1 MTTLLARPVT
11 ATTPATPVT
20 RPRVTL
26 IVASMAAFMV
36 GLDAVVVSAAMP
48 TMRAKLHA
56 SAATLGWTMTAYSLA
71 FAALIMTGSVLGDR
85 FGRRRVFTAG
95 LALFTV
101 ASAACGAS
109 PTVGTLIIA
118 RAVQGAGG
126 GLAMPLSLVLITEAF
141 PPQRRGAVIGVWGSI
156 VGVAVGLGPLLGG
169 AVVQGLNWQ
178 WIFWVNVPIGV
189 VIVAVGSRRL
199 TESRGPARRLDVLG
213 LALLSVAVFCV
224 TDALLRGPQLGWTST
239 EVLGLFVAAVGAA
252 LAFRASQRRTGALL
266 PRGLFANRAFTAA
279 VLARL
284 ALFAAIF
291 GAAFLIPQYL
301 QMVRGYRPLAVGV
314 GMLPWTGPIMFVAPI
329 SGRLADRFGERLP
342 IVAGLTL
349 QAVGLALLAPATS
362 SGHGYAAVIAPLV
375 LAGVGGGLVSPA
387 CASAALRSVP
397 PQLAG
402 LASGVSAT
410 MQQVGGVVGIAVA
423 TAVFTSSGSYAS
435 PAAFVHGLHP
445 ALLAVAGFAA
455 VGAVVGLATR
465 ARSA

>member
-1 MTTLLARPVT
+1 
-11 ATTPATPVT
+11 
-20 RPRVTL
+20 
-26 IVASMAAFMV
+26 MAAFMV

-56 SAATLGWTMTAYSLA
+56 SVATLGWTMTAYSLA
-71 FAALIMTGSVLGDR
+71 FAALIMTGTVLGDR

-95 LALFTV
+95 LALFTL
-101 ASAACGAS
+101 ASAACAAS

-126 GLAMPLSLVLITEAF
+126 GLAMPLSLVLIIEAF

-178 WIFWVNVPIGV
+178 WIFWVNVPIGM
-189 VIVAVGSRRL
+189 VIVTVGTRRL
-199 TESRGPARRLDVLG
+199 AESRGPARRLDMVG
-213 LALLSVAVFCV
+213 LALLSLAVFCV

-239 EVLGLFVAAVGAA
+239 EVLGLLVGAA
-252 LAFRASQRRTGALL
+252 GAAFAFRASQRRAGALL

-279 VLARL
+279 VLGRL

-301 QMVRGYRPLAVGV
+301 QMVRGYQPLAVGV

-349 QAVGLALLAPATS
+349 QTVGLVLLAQATS

-375 LAGVGGGLVSPA
+375 LTGVGGGLASPA

-397 PQLAG
+397 QQLAG

-410 MQQVGGVVGIAVA
+410 MQQIGGVVGIAVA

-435 PAAFVHGLHP
+435 PASFAHGLHP

-465 ARSA
+465 TRSA